1 MTRIGLRW
9 WVAGALALA
18 TALNYLDRQS
28 FPVTVGEIR
37 KEIPISDA
45 DYGRITSLFLLAYG
59 VMYAGGGRLMDWLGT
74 RVGYAVMIVWWSA
87 ANVLTG
93 TVSSVLG
100 LGVTRFLLGVGEGGG
115 FPGSAKAVAEWF
127 PAKERSLAFGI
138 FNTGSSLGA
147 VIAPLA
153 IPLIV
158 VESGWRSVF
167 YITGG
172 VGFLW
177 AAAWLWLYRTPGA
190 SRSISAR
197 ERDYIAAGLVPHA
210 GDRPG
215 EPIPWLKLFSYP
227 EVRGLMAAKFLTD
240 AAWYFFIF
248 WLPKYL
254 GDVRGLDIKGIG
266 YFAWIPYAAAGA
278 GSLIGGWLGGYLI
291 HRGVS
296 LDRARKV
303 TLAVGALLL
312 PSSLFIATSPLS
324 LAIVFFSVA
333 MFAHQFWSANVQTLP
348 ADLFPARVV
357 GSVEGLLGAAG
368 SFGGILFGLLVGE
381 LIGSYGYGPAFVAAG
396 LMHPLAFAVILAS
409 VKRVAPIGRSPGPLR
424 A

>member
-1 MTRIGLRW
+1 MANISLRW

-28 FPVTVGEIR
+28 FPVVVGEIR
-37 KEIPISDA
+37 KEIPISDEA
-45 DYGRITSLFLLAYG
+45 YGRVTSLFLLAYG
-59 VMYAGGGRLMDWLGT
+59 VMYAGGGRLLDRLGT
-74 RVGYAVMIVWWSA
+74 RVGYATMIVWWSA
-87 ANVLTG
+87 ANCLTG

-100 LGVTRFLLGVGEGGG
+100 LGVTRLLLGVGEGGG

-127 PAKERSLAFGI
+127 PPKERSLAFGM
-138 FNTGSSLGA
+138 FNTGLSVGA
-147 VIAPLA
+147 VVAPLV

-158 VESGWRSVF
+158 AEWGWRSVF
-167 YITGG
+167 YVTGG

-177 AAAWLWLYRTPGA
+177 AAAWLWLYRPPAA
-190 SRSISAR
+190 SRYISAR
-197 ERDYIAAGLVPHA
+197 EREYIATGLGPNAGGWSGP
-210 GDRPG
+210 PT
-215 EPIPWLKLFSYP
+215 PWLKLFTYP
-227 EVRGLMAAKFLTD
+227 EVLGLMAAKFLTD

-254 GDVRGLDIKGIG
+254 GDVRHLDIKAIG
-266 YFAWIPYAAAGA
+266 YFAWIPYACAGA
-278 GSLIGGWLGGYLI
+278 GSLTGGWLGGYLL
-291 HRGVS
+291 HRGFS
-296 LDRARKV
+296 LDRSRKV

-324 LAIVFFSVA
+324 LAIVFFSAA

-381 LIGSYGYGPAFVAAG
+381 LIGIYGYGPAFLVAG
-396 LMHPLAFAVILAS
+396 VMHPLALAVILAS
-409 VKRVAPIGRSPGPLR
+409 VKRIAPIRPSSRRP
-424 A
+424 